1 MRNRKLIGH
10 YDPVRFWALLKKQDL
25 WCIGRDDEALICT
38 GVFIY
43 RLTNWEYTQLIL
55 TQPWTSEIKDSWN
68 KNWERIDGVVQEM
81 KTPMTNHLRAMSDA
95 ESFLATEP
103 KTLKACPLMTR
114 IPQRMASPAKGSRQV
129 YLPLFHDGEDEA
141 HRFVT
146 WVNEAF
152 LDAIPGAVLKAR
164 TSLSAIAAV
173 IDNRVIGVII
183 PGFLSSD
190 LNDAV
195 KAYFDVKDHKS
206 KLYVEYM
213 GSEDRTSYVRWLE
226 DQVTNL
232 RNRIKMETLMRRP
245 KTCLSLRALFE
256 SLQENGQTFT
266 AHNYRIVH
274 DQNEDSFDLIDNQGR
289 KLCCDGEECEIL
301 NAGVNDATFRTLGT
315 SYIFTLSRDEID
327 VAVFA

>member
-10 YDPVRFWALLKKQDL
+10 YDPVRFRALLKKQDL
-25 WCIGRDDEALICT
+25 WCIGKND
-38 GVFIY
+38 GVFICTNIFIY
-43 RLTNWEYTQLIL
+43 KLTNWEYAQLIL
-55 TQPWTSEIKDSWN
+55 TLPWASEIKDSWN
-68 KNWERIDGVVQEM
+68 KNWEKIGDVVQEM
-81 KTPMTNHLRAMSDA
+81 KTPPPTLLQAIKDA
-95 ESFLATEP
+95 ESFHATEP
-103 KTLKACPLMTR
+103 KALKRCSLMAR
-114 IPQRMASPAKGSRQV
+114 IPSHMSASSKKAQIYV
-129 YLPLFHDGEDEA
+129 PLFHNSEDEA

-164 TSLSAIAAV
+164 TSVSTIAAV
-173 IDNRVIGVII
+173 IDNQVIGIII

-213 GSEDRTSYVRWLE
+213 GSEDRTGYVRWLE
-226 DQVTNL
+226 DQVTSL
-232 RNRIKMETLMRRP
+232 RNRSKMEALMRRP

-256 SLQENGQTFT
+256 NLQENNRAFT
-266 AHNYRIVH
+266 IHGYRIVH
-274 DQNEDSFDLIDNQGR
+274 DQNEDSFDLIDNQSR

-315 SYIFTLSRDEID
+315 SYIFTLSRDEIE

>member
-1 MRNRKLIGH
+1 MRSRKLIGH

-25 WCIGRDDEALICT
+25 WCIGKDD
-38 GVFIY
+38 GVFICTDIFIY
-43 RLTNWEYTQLIL
+43 KLENREYAQLIL
-55 TQPWTSEIKDSWN
+55 TLPWASEIKDSWN
-68 KNWERIDGVVQEM
+68 KNWKKIGDDVREM
-81 KTPMTNHLRAMSDA
+81 KTPPPTHLQAIRDA
-95 ESFLATEP
+95 ESFHATEP
-103 KTLKACPLMTR
+103 KAMKRCPLMAR
-114 IPQRMASPAKGSRQV
+114 IPSHMSASSKKAQIYV
-129 YLPLFHDGEDEA
+129 PLFHDSEDEV

-152 LDAIPGAVLKAR
+152 LDAIPGAVLKAK

-173 IDNRVIGVII
+173 IDNRVIGVIM

-190 LNDAV
+190 LNNAV

-206 KLYVEYM
+206 KLCVEYM
-213 GSEDRTSYVRWLE
+213 ESEDHTSYVRWLE
-226 DQVTNL
+226 NQVTSL
-232 RNRIKMETLMRRP
+232 RNRSKMEALMRRP

-256 SLQENGQTFT
+256 SLQENNRAFT
-266 AHNYRIVH
+266 THGYRIVH
-274 DQNEDSFDLIDNQGR
+274 DQNENSFDLIDNQSR

-315 SYIFTLSRDEID
+315 SCIFTLSRDEID